1 MASTALEACQFTVTA
16 LGRYAPAQ
24 VSVLLPVHD
33 RLRRVAATGS
43 WQIFATLPL
52 LTGVAGRVLISGRT
66 ETIKTTSGSETIEAA
81 TGDLP
86 LRAGVTAQTC
96 VPILDPSGVPI
107 GVLALEWTEEVDLVT
122 WRATAEQVGARLGTR
137 ITQLGGP
144 PVESRDEKLLR
155 HAATLTAAPD
165 EPSLV
170 AAAVDAARD
179 VSGLT
184 SAILALT
191 CPTGLRLAEPN
202 VAEPDNQSDNR
213 ANVQPDEL
221 TGRIRAH
228 LTGTEQFAALERL
241 MAWVHDC
248 GAAYTLAEAGSTDHA
263 EHELLLPYGVGTL
276 IAVPMGPADTGGLL
290 LVADERVLRPD
301 PTTVNLL
308 ELLAAQAWICLDRLR
323 SLVGLRERA
332 GSDPLTGLRH
342 YGSFG
347 ERITAT
353 TPGRTAL
360 LAIDVDDFKIIN
372 DTYGHQAGDQVL
384 VELARAL
391 ELALRQGDELYRV
404 GGDEFIAVI
413 EVGRPEEAAGIAER
427 LVEAARKLGRTIS
440 VGVAVQHDAESPE
453 RTLRRADAA
462 LYDVKRDGRDGVRLA
477 LA

>member
-1 MASTALEACQFTVTA
+1 MASTALEACQLTVTA
-16 LGRYAPAQ
+16 VGRYAPAQ
-24 VSVLLPVHD
+24 VSVLLPLHD

-43 WQIFATLPL
+43 WQIFATLPMK
-52 LTGVAGRVLISGRT
+52 TGIAGKVF
-66 ETIKTTSGSETIEAA
+66 TSGEPLTTGQGATVEDEARIEA
-81 TGDLP
+81 DEPP
-86 LRAGVTAQTC
+86 LRAGVVAQTC
-96 VPILDPSGVPI
+96 VPILDPAGGPV
-107 GVLALEWTEEVDLVT
+107 GVLALEWTEKVDLDAWQAV
-122 WRATAEQVGARLGTR
+122 AEQVGGRLGAR
-137 ITQLGGP
+137 ITALGGP
-144 PVESRDEKLLR
+144 PAESRDEKILR
-155 HAATLTAAPD
+155 HAAALTAASD
-165 EPSLV
+165 EPDLV

-184 SAILALT
+184 SAILVLAR
-191 CPTGLRLAEPN
+191 PAGLRLVAPDPRSGDPAEP
-202 VAEPDNQSDNR
+202 EC
-213 ANVQPDEL
+213 
-221 TGRIRAH
+221 RIRTSLSA
-228 LTGTEQFAALERL
+228 TERYAALDRL
-241 MAWVHDC
+241 MNRVHHC
-248 GAAYTLAEAGSTDHA
+248 GSTYTLAQAGATVADD
-263 EHELLLPYGVGTL
+263 EYDLPLPDGVGTL
-276 IAVPMGPADTGGLL
+276 IAVPLGPADTGGLL
-290 LVADERVLRPD
+290 LVADERVRRPD

-323 SLVGLRERA
+323 SLAGLRERA

-347 ERITAT
+347 ERITET

-427 LVEAARKLGRTIS
+427 LVTAARRIGRTIS

-453 RTLRRADAA
+453 LTLRRADAA
-462 LYDVKRDGRDGVRLA
+462 LYDVKRDGRDGIRLA
-477 LA
+477 AA